1 MRLPS
6 SVLRFAAALA
16 CFAVLACFSRLA
28 KGETFEAPLGGKPIV
43 LGEARVACVA
53 TIGGWRTEPGGR
65 SVRPPTIQAAVG
77 VAVDLRVAPSASDCP
92 RATASVRLI
101 ATAPWPAFDMSS
113 ILLAVDEGRLEAR
126 GRGLHG
132 VLLTW
137 PLDTGRA
144 SEACHDLKIDAGV
157 E

>member
-16 CFAVLACFSRLA
+16 CFVVVACFARLA
-28 KGETFEAPLGGKPIV
+28 KAETFEAPIGGKPIV

-53 TIGGWRTEPGGR
+53 NAGGWRTEPGGR
-65 SVRPPTIQAAVG
+65 SVRPPTTEAAVG

-101 ATAPWPAFDMSS
+101 ATAPWPAFGAPP
-113 ILLAVDEGRLEAR
+113 IVLA
-126 GRGLHG
+126 
-132 VLLTW
+132 
-137 PLDTGRA
+137 
-144 SEACHDLKIDAGV
+144 
-157 E
+157 